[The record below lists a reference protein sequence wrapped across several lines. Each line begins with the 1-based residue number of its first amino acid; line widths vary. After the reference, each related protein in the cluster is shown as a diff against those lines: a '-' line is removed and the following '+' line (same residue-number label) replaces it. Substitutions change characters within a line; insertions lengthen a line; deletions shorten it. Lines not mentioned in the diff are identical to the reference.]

1 MYGIYLF
8 STSLIMCSLFW
19 KVIGKVRFRQNAY
32 TSQESL
38 YLKAICAFMQA
49 LSNLCTTTTRNF
61 QKLPSYTFH
70 VFLFT
75 FFFAAAHF
83 HLRWPLASPFSEPK
97 FLGCTGYQIFLSM
110 VLRYPRFARER
121 APPLNT
127 LVMSILT
134 GSII

>member
-1 MYGIYLF
+1 
-8 STSLIMCSLFW
+8 MCSLFW
-19 KVIGKVRFRQNAY
+19 KVIRKVRLRQNAY

-49 LSNLCTTTTRNF
+49 LSKLCTTTTRNF

-83 HLRWPLASPFSEPK
+83 HLRWPLAFPISWMHRLPN
-97 FLGCTGYQIFLSM
+97 FLIHGAPLSALCVRESSTIKYTSDIDPYWQYNITVFL
-110 VLRYPRFARER
+110 PRFH
-121 APPLNT
+121 
-127 LVMSILT
+127 
-134 GSII
+134 

>member
-1 MYGIYLF
+1 MFTFLESHWQGTVSAKCVHLSREFVSESNLCFYA
-8 STSLIMCSLFW
+8 ST
-19 KVIGKVRFRQNAY
+19 
-32 TSQESL
+32 
-38 YLKAICAFMQA
+38 
-49 LSNLCTTTTRNF
+49 SNLCTTTTRNF

-83 HLRWPLASPFSEPK
+83 HLRWPLAFPFSEPK
-97 FLGCTGYQIFLSM
+97 FLGCTDYQIFVSM

-127 LVMSILT
+127 LVISILT
-134 GSII
+134 SSII